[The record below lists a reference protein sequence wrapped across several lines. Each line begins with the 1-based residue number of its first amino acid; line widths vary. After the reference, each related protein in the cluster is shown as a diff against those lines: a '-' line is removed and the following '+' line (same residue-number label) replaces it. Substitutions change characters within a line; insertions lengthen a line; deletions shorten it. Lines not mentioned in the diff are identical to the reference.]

1 VVKTK
6 KYNRCACTNTLL
18 VPKVEKLTLEP
29 LLGPIGGGLGLGAAS
44 AAGAAAVAG
53 APAAAGSSDARTTS
67 LEEEEEPKLLDF
79 NGNINMVLLEDEAVV
94 AATLSDN
101 INPQAA
107 DAMLLLAIT
116 IVVVVVYVFVCFGN
130 LKVEKK

>member
-1 VVKTK
+1 
-6 KYNRCACTNTLL
+6 
-18 VPKVEKLTLEP
+18 
-29 LLGPIGGGLGLGAAS
+29 LGPIGGGLGLGVAAS

-53 APAAAGSSDARTTS
+53 APAAGSSDALTTS
-67 LEEEEEPKLLDF
+67 LEEEPILLDLI
-79 NGNINMVLLEDEAVV
+79 GNINMVLLEDEDVV
-94 AATLSDN
+94 VATLSDN

-116 IVVVVVYVFVCFGN
+116 IVVVVYVFVCFGN

>member
-1 VVKTK
+1 
-6 KYNRCACTNTLL
+6 
-18 VPKVEKLTLEP
+18 
-29 LLGPIGGGLGLGAAS
+29 LGPIGGGLGLGAAS

-53 APAAAGSSDARTTS
+53 APAAGSSDALTTS
-67 LEEEEEPKLLDF
+67 LEEEPILLDLI
-79 NGNINMVLLEDEAVV
+79 GNINMVLLEDEAVV